1 MSPDTELLPQEI
13 DLETKRITV
22 NLDKVTDRII
32 ENLIGVKGKSKS
44 SVVYQIIRDW
54 IDDNS
59 ESVLNNWD
67 IDFAIIRRQVL
78 SKYKKAPTKK
88 ELSETEI
95 NIIEQLVELFKTI
108 RSIGADELA
117 GELKIET
124 KYLRNIIFTN
134 RVQLENAG
142 LKLAYEDGKFFPI

>member
-1 MSPDTELLPQEI
+1 MSPNTEIINQEI

-22 NLDKVTDRII
+22 NIDEVTDRII

-44 SVVYQIIRDW
+44 SVIYQIIRDW

-59 ESVLNNWD
+59 ETILNNWD

-78 SKYKKAPTKK
+78 SKYKKVPIKK
-88 ELSETEI
+88 ELSEAEI
-95 NIIEQLVELFKTI
+95 NIINQLTELFKTI

-117 GELKIET
+117 EELKIET

-134 RVQLENAG
+134 RMELENSG

>member
-1 MSPDTELLPQEI
+1 MSPDTEIITQEI

-22 NLDKVTDRII
+22 SIDEVTDSII

-44 SVVYQIIRDW
+44 SVIYQIIRDW

-59 ESVLNNWD
+59 ESVLNSWD

-78 SKYKKAPTKK
+78 SKYKKVMIKK

-95 NIIEQLVELFKTI
+95 NIINQLTELFKTI
-108 RSIGADELA
+108 KSISADELA
-117 GELKIET
+117 EELNIDT
-124 KYLRNIIFTN
+124 KTLRNIIFTN
-134 RVQLENAG
+134 RVELEAAG

>member
-1 MSPDTELLPQEI
+1 MSPDTELISQEI

-22 NLDKVTDRII
+22 NVDEVTDRII

-54 IDDNS
+54 IDNNS

-78 SKYKKAPTKK
+78 SKYKKAPTEKI
-88 ELSETEI
+88 LSETEI
-95 NIIEQLVELFKTI
+95 NIISQLTELFKTI
-108 RSIGADELA
+108 RSIGSDELA
-117 GELKIET
+117 EELKVDT
-124 KYLRNIIFTN
+124 KTLRNIIFNN
-134 RVQLENAG
+134 RVELENAG